1 MRLAR
6 WAFAALLALSS
17 VPAPAESMLVPHTA
31 QYNVKIS
38 VVSGELNT
46 ELRRTA
52 DGWLAH
58 HVVRATGMSKVLT
71 RGSIDVTSEFSTDSS
86 ELKPIR
92 YRGVDTIGHEPR
104 VDLQFDWS
112 KNEALGTVGDEDVV
126 LQMDGLVHDSVS
138 IQYALMNDLLNGHA
152 RDQYML
158 FDVEKQRIANVTN
171 VGTKKVKTKAGTF
184 VAVGIQHQKEGSS
197 RTTTLWCVEEL
208 GYLPVVI
215 EQRRAGKLKFR
226 ATLERYTPTPE

>member
-1 MRLAR
+1 MRRIR
-6 WAFAALLALSS
+6 WVFAALLALSS
-17 VPAPAESMLVPHTA
+17 VPAAAESMLVPHTA
-31 QYNVKIS
+31 QYDVKIS

-52 DGWLAH
+52 NGWLAH

-86 ELKPIR
+86 ELQPIR

-112 KNEALGTVGDEDVV
+112 ENAAFGTVGDEDVV
-126 LQMDGLVHDSVS
+126 LQLDGLVHDSVS
-138 IQYALMNDLLNGHA
+138 IQYALMNDLLNGRA

-215 EQRRAGKLKFR
+215 EQHRAGKLKFR
-226 ATLERYTPTPE
+226 ATLERYTPTAE